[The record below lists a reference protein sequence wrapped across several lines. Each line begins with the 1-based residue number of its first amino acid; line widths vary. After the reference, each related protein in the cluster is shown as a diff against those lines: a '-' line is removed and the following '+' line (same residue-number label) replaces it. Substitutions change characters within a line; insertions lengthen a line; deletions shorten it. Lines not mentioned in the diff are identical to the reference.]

1 MPRPHDVLDVDQC
14 DYDLVRDDDFVL
26 GAVPGFANVFV
37 GVGWRGTGYKFAPW
51 VGRVL
56 FQLALQGGTVY
67 DISRFDPARFE
78 PPASADRDPR
88 EHPATEDEEGSTR

>member
-1 MPRPHDVLDVDQC
+1 MA
-14 DYDLVRDDDFVL
+14 DDDCVR
-26 GAVPGFANVFV
+26 GAVPGAPGVHV

-67 DISRFDPARFE
+67 DVARFDPARFD
-78 PPASADRDPR
+78 PARVTVS
-88 EHPATEDEEGSTR
+88 